1 MWNFNRRLVFLYLFA
16 TWGHLS
22 HAAEPE
28 VLPTEKLDG
37 DSVWKMS
44 TLENVRG
51 NRPIRVTVWYRD
63 QFLGDGAAYKRRAG
77 EFKDSKRRELRA
89 STVKTLKSLSNKSH
103 AAAEESL
110 NELVEAKTVSALE
123 RHWIVNG
130 FSCNILPAGIA
141 DLEAVPGVA
150 KIFRVRAGGP
160 QRRAPA
166 RPIKPVPESARQD
179 FQADR
184 YLHPWYTRA
193 LLADRVWTEFGVTGT
208 GTLNVI
214 HDFNFALTPA
224 YTHNLYHNPNET
236 PGNGKDDDGNGL
248 IDDSHGY
255 NFQLNSPLLAVANV
269 GLNSASPQLLHG
281 SMCAS
286 IICGAGSED
295 LDHEFGLAPDGR
307 WAAVIGAQRLEA
319 AVEWAVEQEADT
331 YSMSFS
337 MPGLGDYRSHWRKV
351 MEHGS
356 FCGIYFV
363 SGAGNFAQ
371 SARVPIQMRT
381 PEDIPEV
388 VFAAAGVQRNLSRTP
403 FSSKG
408 PVLWKTEHYQDGRV
422 QKPEVCAFNM
432 GLPLLLPNGN
442 AVPTGLNGNS
452 FAGPMFC
459 GSIALM
465 VSADPDILPWDL
477 KQIITT
483 TATDIAAEGVDDET
497 GHGLINC
504 YRAVGEVLRRKAIRD
519 GSPAKVVET
528 KEGNQLD
535 IAKQKKLSLR
545 FTVLA
550 VQPNSLAAKKGV
562 QAGDIIQSCADRPI
576 ANMQQFRAAKA
587 KATNAGAEKI
597 TIVFLRDKKPMPID
611 FAPGA
616 WGMSAAPAF
625 DEPVFQK

>member
-1 MWNFNRRLVFLYLFA
+1 MRNKQRLQVLCLMIAACA
-16 TWGHLS
+16 TQGL
-22 HAAEPE
+22 AAEPE
-28 VLPTEKLDG
+28 ILPVEKLDNET
-37 DSVWKMS
+37 VWKMS
-44 TLENVRG
+44 TLQAIRG
-51 NRPIRVTVWYRD
+51 NRPVRVTVWFRD
-63 QFLGDGAAYKRRAG
+63 QFLGDGAAYNRRAQ
-77 EFKDSKRRELRA
+77 EFKDHKRRELRA
-89 STVKTLKSLSNKSH
+89 SVVKTLKSLSNKSH
-103 AAAEESL
+103 EAAKESL
-110 NELVEAKTVSALE
+110 TKLVDAGTVSQLQ

-130 FSCNILPAGIA
+130 FSCNVTAEGLA

-150 KIFRVRAGGP
+150 KIFRLRTGP
-160 QRRAPA
+160 QQRAQGGAMKKVAETP
-166 RPIKPVPESARQD
+166 RDEM
-179 FQADR
+179 FQPKR
-184 YLHPWYTRA
+184 YLHPWYARA
-193 LLADRVWTEFGVTGT
+193 LLADRVWADFGVTGK

-214 HDFNFALTPA
+214 HDFNFSAAPVYA
-224 YTHNLYHNPNET
+224 HNLYRNPNEI
-236 PGNGKDDDGNGL
+236 PANGIDDDKNGL
-248 IDDSHGY
+248 IDDYHGY
-255 NFQLNSPLLAVANV
+255 NFQSNSSQLAVANV
-269 GLNSASPQLLHG
+269 GINSANPRLLHG

-286 IICGAGSED
+286 IICGSGYEGQD
-295 LDHEFGLAPDGR
+295 YEFGIAPEGR
-307 WAAVIGAQRLEA
+307 WAGVIGAQQLES

-356 FCGIYFV
+356 FCGVYFV

-408 PVLWKTEHYQDGRV
+408 PVLWKTEHYQDGNV

-432 GLPLLLPNGN
+432 GLPLLLPNGSP
-442 AVPTGLNGNS
+442 VPTGMNGNS

-459 GSIALM
+459 GAIALM
-465 VSADPDILPWDL
+465 VSADPDLLPWDL
-477 KQIITT
+477 KQVITT
-483 TATDIAAEGVDDET
+483 TATDVAAEGVDDET

-504 YRAVGEVLRRKAIRD
+504 HRAVAEVLRRKAVRD
-519 GSPAKVVET
+519 GEPVPEIDSKV
-528 KEGNQLD
+528 QLD
-535 IAKQKKLSLR
+535 IAQQKKLSLR

-550 VQPNSLAAKKGV
+550 VQPNSVAAKEGV
-562 QAGDIIQSCADRPI
+562 QLGDVIESCADTPI

-587 KATNAGAEKI
+587 KATNAGAKKI
-597 TIVFLRDKKPMPID
+597 TVVFLRDKKKMPVE

-625 DEPVFQK
+625 DEPVFAK